1 MNKNV
6 KLVSII
12 ICLFVLIV
20 SPFNSLKVEANSI
33 TPRISSIVKQVNA
46 QGGVAGISVRDAT
59 DGKILYQYNGSTHLR
74 PASNMKLI
82 TGAAALQVLG
92 TDYRFSTEVLTNGK
106 REGNAIVGNVY
117 LRGKGDSSLLEKDLN
132 ELASKLKKMGIT
144 RIKGKLVA
152 DDTWYD
158 NVRYSADLPLSDQ
171 QEYYGAA
178 ISALTLSPNSDYDA
192 GTVIVQVTPGK
203 KAGQAANVSL
213 TPKNNYVKIHNQT
226 KTSKSGSANTI
237 KVTRKHGTNDIYI
250 TGNIPMKGSQ
260 TKEWIAVWEPTGYA
274 LELFRTAIQKQGIVI
289 EGGKASGR
297 TPTYATLLAVDQ
309 SEPLSNLLVPFM
321 KVSNNTIGEVL
332 VKEMGKVS
340 GNEGSWDEGLRMMKE
355 QMPSLGILSDKY
367 TIRDGSGISHL
378 NLISAN
384 ALSSLL
390 YAIQKEKW
398 FPIYQSSLPV
408 AGNSDRMVGGTLRN
422 RMIGTAAAGRV
433 MAKTGTIST
442 VSTLSGYVHS
452 KSGKKYIFSILLH
465 HPKNSKNLKN
475 IENQIA
481 IALAN
486 S

>member
-6 KLVSII
+6 KLVSMIL
-12 ICLFVLIV
+12 CLFILIV
-20 SPFNSLKVEANSI
+20 SPFYSIRAEANSI
-33 TPRISSIVKQVNA
+33 APSISSIVKQVNA
-46 QGGVAGISVRDAT
+46 QGGVAGISVRDAA

-92 TDYRFSTEVLTNGK
+92 MNYRFSTEVLTNGK

-117 LRGKGDSSLLEKDLN
+117 LRGKGDPSLLEKDLN
-132 ELASKLKKMGIT
+132 ELASKLKKMGVT

-158 NVRYSADLPLSDQ
+158 KVRYSVDLPLSDQ
-171 QEYYGAA
+171 HEYYGAA
-178 ISALTLSPNSDYDA
+178 ISALTISPNSDYDA

-213 TPKNNYVKIHNQT
+213 TPKNNYVKIYNQT
-226 KTSKSGSANTI
+226 KTSKSGSANTV
-237 KVTRKHGTNDIYI
+237 KVTRKQGTNDIYL
-250 TGNIPMKGSQ
+250 TGNIPMKGAQ

-274 LELFRTAIQKQGIVI
+274 LELFRMAIQKQGIVI
-289 EGGKASGR
+289 EGGKATGR

-309 SEPLSNLLVPFM
+309 SEPLSELLVPFM
-321 KVSNNTIGEVL
+321 KLSNNTIGEVL

-340 GNEGSWDEGLRMMKE
+340 GKEGSWDEGLRIMKE
-355 QMPSLGILSDKY
+355 QMPSLGILSDEY

-378 NLISAN
+378 NLLSAN

-390 YAIQKEKW
+390 YAVQKEKW
-398 FPIYQSSLPV
+398 FPTYRSSLPV
-408 AGNSDRMVGGTLRN
+408 AGNSNRMIGGTLRN

-433 MAKTGTIST
+433 IAKTGTISK

-452 KSGKKYIFSILLH
+452 KSGKRYIFSILLH
-465 HPKNSKNLKN
+465 NPKTSQNLKN
-475 IENQIA
+475 MENQIA
-481 IALAN
+481 IVLAN